1 MKMMLRVRE
10 VVTVE
15 AASKRCLDDAKARHL
30 GISSQEKYCLMFR
43 ELIVLS
49 GRRNIRSIGV
59 DEVARYREHRE
70 EGN

>member
-1 MKMMLRVRE
+1 
-10 VVTVE
+10 
-15 AASKRCLDDAKARHL
+15 
-30 GISSQEKYCLMFR
+30 MFR